1 MPEDDPIQQSREQ
14 RLVTL
19 TLADQIAGARWDEP
33 ALPGDGSLH
42 ALLSHLLGWD
52 EWLIAVLEV
61 SSVRELPPKLVTV
74 YRDVDGF
81 NARSIARL
89 AHVSRDDLMASLQ
102 GSSRRVASSAF
113 AVGGQAWAQ
122 RRITELAPPRP
133 PDAPADAP
141 PSRGPTVG
149 GLLRLMRRHE
159 QAHGEEISAA
169 FDVRVDLEQLRA
181 DLTGEPR
188 AQGQA

>member
-1 MPEDDPIQQSREQ
+1 MPEDDPIQRSREQ

-19 TLADQIAGARWDEP
+19 TLADQIAVTHWDEP
-33 ALPGDGSLH
+33 ALPGGGSLH

-52 EWLIAVLEV
+52 EWLIAALEV
-61 SSVRELPPKLVTV
+61 SAVRELPSRLIAA

-89 AHVSRDDLMASLQ
+89 AHISRDDLMASLQ
-102 GSSRRVASSAF
+102 GSSMRVASSAL
-113 AVGGQAWAQ
+113 AVGGAAWAQ
-122 RRITELAPPRP
+122 RRIAELAPPRP
-133 PDAPADAP
+133 QDAPADAP

-149 GLLRLMRRHE
+149 GLLRLMRMHE
-159 QAHGEEISAA
+159 QEHGEEISAA

-188 AQGQA
+188 AHEQA